1 MQILTASYILFV
13 LGGNLIIFIK
23 LVSASSITPV
33 LVSPTSL
40 NAPSCRACRERGI
53 TVAPHSFRLQWGGV
67 TVNTLR
73 YSYFTV
79 ERGIFSPGTHLSAT
93 YLQRRAFLNPH
104 CSYHLYPAEADVK
117 HSGHNRGWHSRN
129 SELEIK

>member
-1 MQILTASYILFV
+1 MLLPAGLAEREELQSHH
-13 LGGNLIIFIK
+13 
-23 LVSASSITPV
+23 TP
-33 LVSPTSL
+33 LDCS
-40 NAPSCRACRERGI
+40 
-53 TVAPHSFRLQWGGV
+53 GGV

-73 YSYFTV
+73 YSYFAV

-117 HSGHNRGWHSRN
+117 HSEHNRGWHSRN